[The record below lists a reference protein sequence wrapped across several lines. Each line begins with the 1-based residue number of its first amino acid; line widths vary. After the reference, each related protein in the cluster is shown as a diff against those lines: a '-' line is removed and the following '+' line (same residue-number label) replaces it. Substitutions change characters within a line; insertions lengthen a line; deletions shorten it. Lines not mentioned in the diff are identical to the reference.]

1 MAYRQYDTG
10 QMNADGPSSSHVVIY
25 SSPLCGYCEAAVRL
39 LKMKEAVFLEI
50 NVLQNPQSREEMV
63 KLSGRKTVPQI
74 FIGGQPIGGYT
85 ELNELEM
92 TGKLSS
98 LLVEAS

>member
-1 MAYRQYDTG
+1 
-10 QMNADGPSSSHVVIY
+10 MNADGPISSHVVIY
-25 SSPLCGYCEAAVRL
+25 SSPLCGYCDAAVRL

-85 ELNELEM
+85 ELNELEI

>member
-1 MAYRQYDTG
+1 
-10 QMNADGPSSSHVVIY
+10 MNSDGPSSSHVVIY
-25 SSPLCGYCEAAVRL
+25 SSPLCGYCDAAVRL
-39 LKMKEAVFLEI
+39 LKMKEAAFLEI

-85 ELNELEM
+85 ELNELEI

>member
-1 MAYRQYDTG
+1 
-10 QMNADGPSSSHVVIY
+10 
-25 SSPLCGYCEAAVRL
+25 
-39 LKMKEAVFLEI
+39 MKEAAFLEI

-85 ELNELEM
+85 ELNELEI

>member
-1 MAYRQYDTG
+1 MSV
-10 QMNADGPSSSHVVIY
+10 DGPSSSHVVIY
-25 SSPLCGYCEAAVRL
+25 SSPLCAYCEAAVRL
-39 LKMKEAVFLEI
+39 LKMKETAFLEI
-50 NVLQNPQSREEMV
+50 NVVQNPLSRVEMV

-85 ELNELEM
+85 ELNELEI